1 MKNLKKL
8 NKELMNE
15 ADKINEK
22 FALLQKKYNFKML
35 SVADGLYIYVVFEST
50 YVCSISLRRVSS
62 ATYL

>member
-22 FALLQKKYNFKML
+22 FASLQKKYNFTLPFTFDEITEDEITNFKNQPP
-35 SVADGLYIYVVFEST
+35 ST
-50 YVCSISLRRVSS
+50 FN
-62 ATYL
+62 